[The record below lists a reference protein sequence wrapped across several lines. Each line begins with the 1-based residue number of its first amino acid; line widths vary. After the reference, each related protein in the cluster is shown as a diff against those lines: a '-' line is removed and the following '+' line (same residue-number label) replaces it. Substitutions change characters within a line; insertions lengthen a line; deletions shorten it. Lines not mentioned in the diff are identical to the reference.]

1 MTKIENITDNRTYRI
16 IINAD
21 GNPLH
26 VIRSDGAVIPIAS
39 DNCDYQKFL
48 QAEESLKTYEV
59 AYEYT
64 FEGKLEVVKTQR
76 NWKLEESDKYVL
88 PDFPI
93 DDIER
98 EEWLAY
104 RLLLRDL
111 PSTLSDENID
121 AFEWPAR
128 PDEMTEE
135 GI

>member
-1 MTKIENITDNRTYRI
+1 MTITEEIPDENTFRTVTDSK
-16 IINAD
+16 
-21 GNPLH
+21 GNPLNI
-26 VIRSDGAVIPIAS
+26 IRSDGAVIPIAS

-76 NWKLEESDKYVL
+76 NWKLEESDKYTF

-93 DDIER
+93 DDAER

-104 RLLLRDL
+104 RQHLRDL
-111 PSTLSDENID
+111 PSTITEENID
-121 AFEWPAR
+121 TFEWPAR
-128 PDEMTEE
+128 PDETAE
-135 GI
+135 GGI

>member
-26 VIRSDGAVIPIAS
+26 VIRSDGAMIPIAS
-39 DNCDYQKFL
+39 DNCDYQRYL

-64 FEGKLEVVKTQR
+64 FEGKLEAIRAQR
-76 NWKLEESDKYVL
+76 NRKLEESDKYTL

-93 DDIER
+93 DDAER

-104 RLLLRDL
+104 RQLLREL
-111 PSTLSDENID
+111 PSALTEENID
-121 AFEWPAR
+121 RFEWPAK
-128 PDEMTEE
+128 PDEVIE
-135 GI
+135 GGI